1 VLKTRRELL
10 RLLREKHPHFL
21 ELEEM
26 ALRLRLEESRLREE
40 LGALL
45 SEGLVEEEGKRV
57 RITSRG
63 IKRLAEEER
72 RELLEELRKTVQVRE
87 EWEERESLL
96 RYRFWG
102 WVLENADRIRGELED
117 PRLSARYRLLLR
129 TLELSVGVERAFE
142 GERSPEQLLE
152 SFNEL
157 VEELKS
163 LKEQGKVE
171 LPKLVPLS
179 RGKEPRTYG
188 LYTWGTDEPVLE
200 LLRFWLGKILTLLIL
215 ELE

>member
-1 VLKTRRELL
+1 MLKTRRELL

-45 SEGLVEEEGKRV
+45 SEGLAEEEGKKV
-57 RITSRG
+57 RITPRG

-72 RELLEELRKTVQVRE
+72 KELLEELRKTVGSRK

-102 WVLENADRIRGELED
+102 WVLENVDRIRGELED

-129 TLELSVGVERAFE
+129 ALELSVGVERAFE
-142 GERSPEQLLE
+142 GERSPEELLE

-200 LLRFWLGKILTLLIL
+200 LLRFWLGKILTLLLL